1 MVYITYQ
8 KPSALRSVL
17 LLLLLT
23 FNSLPA
29 TFAQTDTALIDVAIN
44 FTIRANMLSPCLFL
58 QVGELEGKHQTLK
71 KRNNAVKGTAT
82 RK

>member
-44 FTIRANMLSPCLFL
+44 FTIKANILSPCPFL
-58 QVGELEGKHQTLK
+58 QVGELEGKYQTPK
-71 KRNNAVKGTAT
+71 KK
-82 RK
+82 K